1 MTLAIHRERTT
12 GSFVVRLIGDFEV
25 RMAGAVTQAIVS
37 GDQSSV
43 VVDLSELGSLDAGGL
58 RALVEAQGQL
68 VTSGR
73 VMTVTGARGEVM
85 AVIRSSG
92 LDGAVPEA
100 PKPREHRRQHS
111 VRD

>member
-1 MTLAIHRERTT
+1 MADTCDRTVVGDTKRRSAI
-12 GSFVVRLIGDFEV
+12 S
-25 RMAGAVTQAIVS
+25 A
-37 GDQSSV
+37 

-58 RALVEAQGQL
+58 RALVEAREQL
-68 VTSGR
+68 VNSGR